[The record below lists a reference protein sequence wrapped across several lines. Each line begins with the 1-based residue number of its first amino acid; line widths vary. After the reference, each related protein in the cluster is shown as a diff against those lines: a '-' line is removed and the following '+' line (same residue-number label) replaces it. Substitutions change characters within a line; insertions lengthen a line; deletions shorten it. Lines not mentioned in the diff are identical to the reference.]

1 MVNTECDALILLCA
15 NLINADIKFDAR
27 VENDGICIFGGEGK
41 GAFKASPSDELVSL
55 SVGGEEAVITGH
67 HEALA
72 EIARCLCV
80 PIKREDE
87 YVELSDTVKREVV
100 ELLDA
105 LSDKK
110 AEDFVDITEN
120 AEGCITS
127 NGVEEIPA
135 GGFDCTEDLEFIIN
149 YIGISYEE
157 IADESGEPSF
167 SRFYSFIEKKR
178 TEIEARLDDGVS
190 GLPFDEMEDILRFM
204 KYADGFAGML
214 AGMSEG
220 GSEEE

>member
-27 VENDGICIFGGEGK
+27 DERDGIHIFGGEGK
-41 GAFKASPSDELVSL
+41 GFFEASQCGELVSL
-55 SVGGEEAVITGH
+55 SVGGEDAVITGH
-67 HEALA
+67 HEALV
-72 EIARCLCV
+72 EIARRLCV
-80 PIKREDE
+80 PIKRADE
-87 YVELSDTVKREVV
+87 YVELTDSVKHEVV
-100 ELLDA
+100 ELFRS

-110 AEDFVDITEN
+110 AEDFVDVTEN
-120 AEGCITS
+120 VEGCITS

-135 GGFDCTEDLEFIIN
+135 GGFDCTEDLEFVIN

-157 IADESGEPSF
+157 IADENGEPSF

-190 GLPFDEMEDILRFM
+190 GLPFDEMEDILRFL

-214 AGMSEG
+214 EGMSG
-220 GSEEE
+220 DGSEDV